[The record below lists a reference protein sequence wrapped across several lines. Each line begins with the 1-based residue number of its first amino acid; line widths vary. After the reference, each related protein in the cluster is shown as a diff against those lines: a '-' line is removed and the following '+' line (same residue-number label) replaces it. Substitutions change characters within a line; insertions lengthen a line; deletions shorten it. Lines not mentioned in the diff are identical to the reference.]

1 MLRSLPVIQRYVLLE
16 LLKVFSVSLAGLTIL
31 MLIVGVMRQALDE
44 GIGLKHVLLL
54 IPYILPD
61 ALRFTIPATALFA
74 AACVYGRMSGS
85 NEVVALK
92 SLGISPLVILWPTYL
107 AAFVLSLLTVCLN
120 DVAVSWGRH
129 GARRVVLQAIED
141 IVISRLE
148 MRKEYSTRDFSVVV
162 KDVED
167 RRLIEPTFTYRRRS
181 QVWTL
186 RCQHARL
193 ESNGEVLVLRCYN
206 GSADVDGESEGR
218 FPDSEFIR
226 EFELE
231 DFRRDDFENVS
242 PSYMA
247 LSTIARHL
255 DDHPRKM
262 EQIHREQAVKAAL
275 QLVAADFDALAGG
288 EWSGEQ
294 ARLQE
299 QTYIFNRLRTE
310 PPRRWA
316 NGFSCLSFV
325 IVGSAMSIRL
335 RNSNA
340 LSSFFICFLPILVV
354 YYPLLVLSVNQA
366 KNGTL
371 PPMIVWVGNVVLACW
386 GLWLLRRVMRY

>member
-1 MLRSLPVIQRYVLLE
+1 MGFSLPLLKRYVLVE
-16 LLKVFSVSLAGLTIL
+16 LLKIFAVALASLTVL

-54 IPYILPD
+54 LPYILPD

-92 SLGISPLVILWPTYL
+92 SLGISPLTILWPTYL
-107 AAFVLSLLTVCLN
+107 FAFVLSLLTVCLN
-120 DVAVSWGRH
+120 DVAVSWGRE
-129 GARRVVLQAIED
+129 GARRVVLRAIED
-141 IVISRLE
+141 IVLSRLE

-162 KDVED
+162 RDVQD
-167 RRLIEPTFTYRRRS
+167 RRLIEPTFTYRKRS

-186 RCQHARL
+186 RCQYARL
-193 ESNGEVLVLRCYN
+193 ESNGEVLVLRCYS
-206 GSADVDGESEGR
+206 GSADVDGETEFR
-218 FPDSEFIR
+218 FPDSEFVR

-231 DFRRDDFENVS
+231 DFRQDDTELSS
-242 PSYMA
+242 PSNMA
-247 LSTIARHL
+247 LAAIVRLL

-262 EQIHREQAVKAAL
+262 EQLQREHAVKAAL
-275 QLVAADFDALAGG
+275 QLVAADFDALARGEWGG
-288 EWSGEQ
+288 EQ
-294 ARLQE
+294 RAVDH
-299 QTYIFNRLRTE
+299 QTYLYNRLRTE

-325 IVGSAMSIRL
+325 MVGSAMAIRL

-340 LSSFFICFLPILVV
+340 LSSFFVCFLPILIV
-354 YYPLLVLSVNQA
+354 YYPLLVLGVNQA
-366 KNGTL
+366 KNGAL
-371 PPMIVWVGNVVLACW
+371 PPMVVWLGNVVLGVW